1 MGKVLLDIMK
11 DGKFVCQLQYGGG
24 RKQNIDGKVVTV
36 YDVDQLKDFVE
47 QCRPSLIGSDYRICF
62 SDNAVLS

>member
-11 DGKFVCQLQYGGG
+11 DDRFVCQLKYGGG
-24 RKQNIDGKVVTV
+24 RKQNIDGKIIKV
-36 YDVDQLKDFVE
+36 YDVEKLKEFVE
-47 QCRPSLIGSDYRICF
+47 ECRPSLIGSDYRICF